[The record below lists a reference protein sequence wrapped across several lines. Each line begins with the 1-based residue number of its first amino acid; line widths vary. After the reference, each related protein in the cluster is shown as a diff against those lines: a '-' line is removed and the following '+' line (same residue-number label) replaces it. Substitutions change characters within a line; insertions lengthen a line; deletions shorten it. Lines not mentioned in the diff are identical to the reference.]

1 MKNVSLGNTAT
12 LLILVETKKK
22 KKKKNVYDQIIE
34 KLREVSPSG
43 FLI

>member
-22 KKKKNVYDQIIE
+22 KKKNVYDQIIE
-34 KLREVSPSG
+34 KLRERFPLVVS
-43 FLI
+43 